1 MSFYTAL
8 TGLNGAQA
16 DISATSNNIANVG
29 TTGFK
34 RSRAEF
40 GDIFATS
47 PLQNAS
53 SSIGSGTILKGIKQ
67 QFTQGNIASSL
78 NALDLAISGQGFFAL
93 QPSLTSSQ
101 TVYTRNGSFNVDN
114 DRYVVDSAGQYL
126 MTYPVNTDGS
136 VTAKDLDSA
145 VPLQLPVTS
154 GDPKATSNIQLGV
167 NVPAD
172 APVITSQDQFAD
184 GYAFNPDDASTYT
197 NSTSITIFDDLGNP
211 TIATI
216 YFIKT
221 QTASADDPTNKY
233 DTRLVINDTI
243 IDPNL
248 VSAVDDAGA
257 QIFVDRFGNQ
267 TTQVPDDNYFLE
279 GKGSPLYKLDDLK
292 KQVDSE
298 PASITGAQAGFDFG
312 EEGDKLVEIVTD
324 PLMFGATREGGKSD
338 SDIFW
343 GRDFLLVNVDD
354 SDVPV
359 SIDLRPG
366 KYNAEQLAA
375 EVERAINEAYGDD
388 KKIQLYQNVDDKL
401 TLDFFKLNTTDGTSE
416 GLDTAIE
423 IDLLQ
428 PSYVTDFSSI
438 DTEGTSPDF
447 TTDEFLTHLQERIN
461 QELDTYAYSFDT
473 DGEQVGNASALGVE
487 GRLFASVKGAPI
499 SHPLGS
505 VTSPAELAEPQAIAF
520 DIDHTVTKLVADDAN
535 ALMSVTDTRIRPSD
549 EIGVTPEFE
558 VHTIDLAEQSLS
570 AGEEFTLDIPHPDG
584 PFSLVYTVTSG
595 DTAEDLLNG
604 LKVDQDYDENLFQLS
619 LVSGKL
625 KVSYADD
632 FNVTGQSS
640 LNKAGARET
649 QAIDAS
655 NFTPSAGEIYT
666 LVVMDPDGG
675 QVNVELSYT
684 VAAGDTLS
692 DVIDGLSQDNDADN
706 NKFLLS
712 LENNDILVKYQNAGN
727 IVNQS
732 TLKVEGASAEQTID
746 LSNFALTQ
754 GNTITLTL
762 TDPANGENIELNYT
776 VAQND
781 TVADLH
787 TGLTGH
793 VNYDPTKFT
802 FTLENTEFKI
812 SYVSEGAVALAE
824 FSDSGDADNS
834 ASGVASIEGTS
845 SSNTITANVLTDGS
859 NDDTFGVT
867 KVDGASG
874 VIDIQKID
882 ASTLLSEMVAN
893 ETYTLT
899 VGSTKLVYVPT
910 SDSQSIDE
918 LLAGFA
924 SHPDYDET
932 EFSLSNEGSSLV
944 ITQANERTVSQLSTL
959 SRSVGSQLDDV
970 TTARYMTYSYFGD
983 RPELAVYDKKEV
995 LSANSIAYDSSQ
1007 NTLTIKLPNGLGA
1020 DDFNSSSIKL
1030 IGADATSD
1038 LNGRELRVLEV
1049 NASGEIKIDTT
1060 SLGLPEEL
1068 SSSVKSAGIEL
1079 YYNPSQN
1086 MEAYFE
1092 GSEPTV
1098 EGVLNTYD
1106 SRRIILREIGASANR
1121 RSDTS
1126 SNMKSSNL
1134 EGNTAISFNIDNDLE
1149 AMNAIEVLGLQSYVN
1164 NSSDAQ
1170 IGWVDRRNPPV
1181 QVAYD
1186 EVNQRLAF
1194 SVDRTVLGTGTS
1206 SNFNAFTVYSS
1217 ADADSTNGIGIPT
1230 SNNSQEVLI
1239 RGGEVLHTGSFIA
1252 DGDEIQLNDKRYGV
1266 TVEYNSDSKNFTFSS
1281 GTTGEAIS
1289 EDGALGV
1296 TQNQKASNIQIGR
1309 KNILSSGGADPSE
1322 VSFGDTQIIG
1332 GGSNILMGFD
1342 ANSNDYLFT
1351 GGKGLA
1357 SESATAVGRAA
1368 QSDLTEVFRLNSTNG
1383 ENVFNVSVNG
1393 INGIIDIP
1401 AGNYVGTTLATAL
1414 EQRINQISDPETGNV
1429 VGGVKVRYSPT
1440 ENNFTFTTGT
1450 TGSTSTIKVKGTAR
1464 LGLAD
1469 VPLGVG
1475 SVPKIFNLVQATNA
1489 DGVALYVDASG
1500 NVVTSPPENLVEGYY
1515 PLYIDEGELT
1525 FDKTGRLVS
1534 PRNNVSYEQ
1543 QAEGF
1548 SISLDIDYSASTQF
1562 AQPFSVLSVE
1572 QDGFTS
1578 GRLDGLEIDSS
1589 GTIRANYT
1597 NGQNT
1602 PLGKIVVANFNNQ
1615 NGLKQI
1621 GNATYVETA
1630 VSGTPQVG
1638 EAGSEGFGNILS
1650 GSLERS
1656 NVDITEEL
1664 VNLITAQRN
1673 YQASAKAIETT
1684 TSLTQTIINIR
1695 M

>member
-172 APVITSQDQFAD
+172 APVITTQEQFAD

-279 GKGSPLYKLDDLK
+279 GKGSPLYKLDDLN

-343 GRDFLLVNVDD
+343 GKDFLLVNVDD
-354 SDVPV
+354 SDAPV

-388 KKIQLYQNVDDKL
+388 KKIQLYQNVDDIL
-401 TLDFFKLNTTDGTSE
+401 TLDFFKLNTTDGTSQP
-416 GLDTAIE
+416 LNKAIE

-428 PSYVTDFSSI
+428 DSYVTEYSEI
-438 DTEGTSPDF
+438 DPEGSSPDF
-447 TTDEFLTHLQERIN
+447 TRAEFLTHVQERIN
-461 QELDTYAYSFDT
+461 QELDNYAYSFDAANNFI
-473 DGEQVGNASALGVE
+473 GNAAELGVE
-487 GRLFASVKGAPI
+487 SRMFATIKGSEI
-499 SHPLGS
+499 SQPLGS
-505 VTSPAELAEPQAIAF
+505 APGEQQAIGF
-520 DIDHTVTKLVADDAN
+520 DLTHTITKLVADEAN
-535 ALMSVTDTRIRPSD
+535 ATMLSEASQSVAGINATNPVAAT
-549 EIGVTPEFE
+549 IGITESG
-558 VHTIDLAEQSLS
+558 TLAENNVYELVLDDG
-570 AGEEFTLDIPHPDG
+570 AGNAL
-584 PFSLVYTVTSG
+584 
-595 DTAEDLLNG
+595 A
-604 LKVDQDYDENLFQLS
+604 
-619 LVSGKL
+619 
-625 KVSYADD
+625 
-632 FNVTGQSS
+632 VTG
-640 LNKAGARET
+640 AAVGA
-649 QAIDAS
+649 S
-655 NFTPSAGEIYT
+655 PSAG
-666 LVVMDPDGG
+666 
-675 QVNVELSYT
+675 
-684 VAAGDTLS
+684 
-692 DVIDGLSQDNDADN
+692 DGLRTITNAFDALTDKKGYSMAIAS
-706 NKFLLS
+706 NKLTITRA
-712 LENNDILVKYQNAGN
+712 DG
-727 IVNQS
+727 VNFS
-732 TLKVEGASAEQTID
+732 VALGASSTG
-746 LSNFALTQ
+746 S
-754 GNTITLTL
+754 GTLTE
-762 TDPANGENIELNYT
+762 DESSPA
-776 VAQND
+776 A
-781 TVADLH
+781 
-787 TGLTGH
+787 
-793 VNYDPTKFT
+793 
-802 FTLENTEFKI
+802 
-812 SYVSEGAVALAE
+812 
-824 FSDSGDADNS
+824 
-834 ASGVASIEGTS
+834 
-845 SSNTITANVLTDGS
+845 VLTNTAITTTDG
-859 NDDTFGVT
+859 
-867 KVDGASG
+867 VDSRKEVQLIAPNL
-874 VIDIQKID
+874 DI
-882 ASTLLSEMVAN
+882 VAN
-893 ETYTLT
+893 ETYNLSASGITL
-899 VGSTKLVYVPT
+899 SYVAAT
-910 SDSQSIDE
+910 DLDTLDNIITGLQ
-918 LLAGFA
+918 A
-924 SHPDYDET
+924 HPDYDSSVFTIAKASDGTSIEILFT
-932 EFSLSNEGSSLV
+932 DIGPINEKA
-944 ITQANERTVSQLSTL
+944 TFFRTD
-959 SRSVGSQLDDV
+959 GAQLDDV
-970 TTARYMTYSYFGD
+970 SVDRYLAYSYFDD
-983 RPELAVYDKKEV
+983 RPTLQVYDNEAA
-995 LSANSIAYDSSQ
+995 LEANAISYDPSQ
-1007 NTLTIKLPNGLGA
+1007 NTLTIKLPTGVSG
-1020 DDFNSSSIKL
+1020 DDFKSSAIRL
-1030 IGADATSD
+1030 IGEDATSD
-1038 LNGRELRVLEV
+1038 LNGRELRILETT
-1049 NASGEIKIDTT
+1049 ASGDLRIDTT
-1060 SLGLPEEL
+1060 GLGLPDTI
-1068 SSSVKSAGIEL
+1068 SASIKNVGISL
-1079 YYNPSQN
+1079 FFNPSQDV
-1086 MEAYFE
+1086 EAYFE

-1098 EGVLNTYD
+1098 DGILETFD
-1106 SRRIILREIGASANR
+1106 SKKIVIREIGSSAIR

-1126 SNMKSSNL
+1126 SNDGVFSISDVNDQPSGSL
-1134 EGNTAISFNIDNDLE
+1134 STADALD
-1149 AMNAIEVLGLQSYVN
+1149 VLGLDEYINGAKAAS
-1164 NSSDAQ
+1164 

-1181 QVAYD
+1181 KVSYD
-1186 EVNQRLAF
+1186 EINQRLAF

-1206 SNFNAFTVYSS
+1206 SNFNSFTVYGA
-1217 ADADSTNGIGIPT
+1217 ADADSTNGIGIST
-1230 SNNSQEVLI
+1230 ANNASQVLI

-1266 TVEYNSDSKNFTFSS
+1266 QVAYNSDTKNFIVSS
-1281 GTTGEAIS
+1281 GTTGETIAA
-1289 EDGALGV
+1289 DGALGV
-1296 TQNQKASNIQIGR
+1296 DEAQKASNIQIGR
-1309 KNILSSGGADPSE
+1309 RNLLGTGVIDPSE
-1322 VSFGDTQIIG
+1322 VIDLNNQIIG
-1332 GGSNILMGFD
+1332 SGNNVLMGFD
-1342 ANSNDYLFT
+1342 ANSNDYLYT
-1351 GGKGLA
+1351 GGTGLA
-1357 SESATAVGRAA
+1357 SDAAVAVGRAA

-1393 INGIIDIP
+1393 INGIIEIP

-1414 EQRINQISDPETGNV
+1414 EQRINQISGPETGEV
-1429 VGGVKVRYSPT
+1429 VGGVKVRYSPAD
-1440 ENNFTFTTGT
+1440 NNFTFTTGT

-1500 NVVTSPPENLVEGYY
+1500 NVVTSPPENLVEGYF